1 MGRAGGVAVNPGEAA
16 GSRRRSGLSL
26 IQGGAEPP
34 SWTAT
39 SLERLTRALDLRP
52 IGFRRYEV
60 TAAEARWPSFP
71 GALLVASAVVAAE
84 RSLPGVSVG
93 HLSCSFGP
101 SPRADLPVEV
111 AMSEVHIGE
120 SCITGRL
127 TFRQRLAVHGE
138 ATVLLRSCASE
149 APARRLGRSPRSA
162 GSARSAR
169 SGLAATAP
177 QVPSAASGAAHRHTA
192 AIAEWDL
199 RGVPAADEIRPTGDS
214 QVWSRVPGVTSD
226 GTLQRALLAYL
237 SELLPINVARGM
249 RYPSQPGEAGPSATV
264 LSHAVT
270 YGARFDLRDWL
281 LATVQS
287 AEPGEGYVH
296 ALATFRTTRGEAVAT
311 VSQAVAVS
319 ERGRPRFCAPPDTC
333 GRPSGIV
340 LSKPSYG
347 G

>member
-1 MGRAGGVAVNPGEAA
+1 MGRAEVLAVSPGEAA
-16 GSRRRSGLSL
+16 GPRRGSGLSL
-26 IQGGAEPP
+26 IQGGTEPP

-52 IGFRRYEV
+52 IGFRQYEV
-60 TAAEARWPSFP
+60 TAAEQRWPAFP

-101 SPRADLPVEV
+101 PPRADRPVEV

-120 SCITGRL
+120 CCVTGRL
-127 TFRQRLAVHGE
+127 TFRQRSAVHGE

-149 APARRLGRSPRSA
+149 VPARRLARSPRSA

-169 SGLAATAP
+169 FRLAATP
-177 QVPSAASGAAHRHTA
+177 PLVPSTASSAARRHTV

-199 RGVPAADEIRPTGDS
+199 RDVPAADDVRPTGES
-214 QVWSRVPGVTSD
+214 RVWSRVPGVTSD

-237 SELLPINVARGM
+237 SELLPINVGRGM
-249 RYPSQPGEAGPSATV
+249 CYPSQRGEAGPSATV

-270 YGARFDLRDWL
+270 YGAQFDLRDWL

-287 AEPGEGYVH
+287 AEPGAGYVH
-296 ALATFRTTRGEAVAT
+296 ALATFRTRQGKTVAT

-319 ERGRPRFCAPPDTC
+319 PGGPRF
-333 GRPSGIV
+333 
-340 LSKPSYG
+340 
-347 G
+347 